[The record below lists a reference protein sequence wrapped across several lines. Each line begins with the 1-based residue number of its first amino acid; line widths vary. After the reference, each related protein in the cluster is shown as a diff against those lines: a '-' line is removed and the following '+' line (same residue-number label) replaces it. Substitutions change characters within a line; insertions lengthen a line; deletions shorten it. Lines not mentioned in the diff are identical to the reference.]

1 MMEIH
6 KPWLNHYDAQVSAHG
21 NYPQQALFDFLQQ
34 AAQRYPQQVA
44 LRFGQEAIS
53 YAELEGLTQRLAA
66 GLVRLGV
73 QPGQRVALMMPN
85 VPQFVMTYYAVL
97 KAGGVVVACN
107 PAYRRRELA
116 YQLNDSGATLLIGLR
131 TYAQTIAEARVEL
144 SLQQIVWSEEAD
156 SVHLT
161 EWLQMPQQDLPQG
174 ELTLR
179 AVLLAGALD
188 EALPHV
194 NADAPAVLQYTGG
207 TTGMPKGAVGLHRN
221 LVANTLQFQ
230 RWLHGLEEAGEV
242 VLCAI
247 PLFHVYGMV
256 IAMNMGVALAATLV
270 LFPNPRDVAG
280 LLETIERER
289 VSLFPGVPTLYQMI
303 NAYPQVRDYDLRS
316 IKACISGSAPLPA
329 ETKRTFEALTG
340 GKLLEGYGLSE
351 APTATHCNPFMGE
364 NRTGSIGL
372 PLPDVVCRI
381 VVGEAEDDVA
391 VGEEGELLV
400 RGPQVM
406 AGYHGQ
412 AAESAAVLKDGWLH
426 TGDVARMDEDGYFYL
441 VGRKKELIKVS
452 GYQVWPNEVEAA
464 LLRHPAVQEV
474 GVAGVPHPSRGEQ
487 VKAWVVL
494 KAGMQVSAEELA
506 EWCQAELAYY
516 KVPTA
521 WKFVQGLPRS
531 GVGKLLRRELQQMNE
546 QEG

>member
-1 MMEIH
+1 MEH
-6 KPWLNHYDAQVSAHG
+6 NKPWLKQYDVQVAAHG
-21 NYPQQALFDFLQQ
+21 HYPQQPLFAFLQQ
-34 AAQRYPQQVA
+34 AARRYPQQVA
-44 LRFGQEAIS
+44 LRFGQEQIS
-53 YAELEGLTQRLAA
+53 YAELEELTQRIAA
-66 GLVRLGV
+66 GLVKLGV
-73 QPGQRVALMMPN
+73 QAGQRVALMMPN
-85 VPQFVMTYYAVL
+85 VPQFVVSYYAVL

-131 TYAQTIAEARVEL
+131 SYAQTIAEAAAETGLRQV
-144 SLQQIVWSEEAD
+144 VWTDEAD
-156 SVHLT
+156 SAHLA
-161 EWLQMPQQDLPQG
+161 EWLHLPQQALPQG
-174 ELTLR
+174 QLTLQT
-179 AVLLAGALD
+179 VLQAGALED
-188 EALPHV
+188 TLPPV
-194 NADAPAVLQYTGG
+194 EADAPAVLQYTGG
-207 TTGMPKGAVGLHRN
+207 TTGLPKGAVGLHRN

-230 RWLHGLEEAGEV
+230 RWLHGLQEAGEV

-270 LFPNPRDVAG
+270 LFPNPREVQG
-280 LLETIERER
+280 LLETIQRER

-303 NAYPQVRDYDLRS
+303 NAYPQVGDYDLRS

-372 PLPDVVCRI
+372 PLPDVDCRI
-381 VVGEAEDDVA
+381 VIGEDEQDAA
-391 VGEEGELLV
+391 VGQEGELLV

-406 AGYHGQ
+406 AGYQGQ
-412 AAESAAVLKDGWLH
+412 VAESAAVLKDGWLH

-464 LLRHPAVQEV
+464 LLRHPAVREV
-474 GVAGVPHPSRGEQ
+474 GVAGVPHAQRGEQ

-494 KAGMQVSAEELA
+494 KEGMQVGVEELA
-506 EWCQAELAYY
+506 EWCRQDLAYY

-521 WKFVQGLPRS
+521 WAFVKALPRS
-531 GVGKLLRRELQQMNE
+531 GVGKLLRRELQQMQAE
-546 QEG
+546 E